1 MGLTHIEM
9 AALNA
14 QVESAQQLKRIADAL
29 ERIIELDKVQAM
41 FSVEIKGDT

>member
-1 MGLTHIEM
+1 MALTHIEI

-14 QVESAQQLKRIADAL
+14 QVESVKQLTRIADAL

-41 FSVEIKGDT
+41 FSVEIKGDL